1 MDVSIVAKDTN
12 YLRNEANKVKL
23 DKKEP
28 NKEALRKFFKD
39 NCDALQF
46 PDPIDY
52 LLACAKAHGVPA
64 NVIAAQSS
72 FERTQ
77 ARHILSHDK
86 QFDRN
91 KLIALAIAG
100 QLTLEETDN
109 ALKYAKFSTLYAKD
123 EWDDVIIFAINGGLT
138 TMDTNELLYDLGYD
152 PLVKV
157 LRRNKNQE
165 EQWSTPKSASLLF
178 LLS

>member
-1 MDVSIVAKDTN
+1 MAKDTN
-12 YLRNEANKVKL
+12 FLRNEANKIKL
-23 DKKEP
+23 DKNQP
-28 NKEALRKFFKD
+28 SNEALRQFLKE
-39 NCDALQF
+39 NCEDLQF
-46 PDPIDY
+46 PDAIDY
-52 LLACAKAHGVPA
+52 LLDCAKAHGVPA
-64 NVIAAQSS
+64 NVIAAESG
-72 FERTQ
+72 FDRTQ

-100 QLTLEETDN
+100 KLTLEETDN

-138 TMDTNELLYDLGYD
+138 TMATNELLYDLGYD

-157 LRRNKNQE
+157 LRRNKNKD
-165 EQWSTPKSASLLF
+165 EQ
-178 LLS
+178 

>member
-1 MDVSIVAKDTN
+1 MAKDTN
-12 YLRNEANKVKL
+12 YLRNEANKINL
-23 DKKEP
+23 DKRKL
-28 NKEALRKFFKD
+28 NKEALHKFFKD
-39 NCDALQF
+39 NCEALQF

-52 LLACAKAHGVPA
+52 LLDCAKAHGITA

-138 TMDTNELLYDLGYD
+138 TMATNELLYDLGYD

-157 LRRNKNQE
+157 LRRNKNKD
-165 EQWSTPKSASLLF
+165 EQ
-178 LLS
+178 

>member
-1 MDVSIVAKDTN
+1 MAKDTN

-52 LLACAKAHGVPA
+52 LLDCAKAHGITA

-138 TMDTNELLYDLGYD
+138 TIATNELLYDLGYD

-157 LRRNKNQE
+157 LRRNKNKD
-165 EQWSTPKSASLLF
+165 EQ
-178 LLS
+178 

>member
-1 MDVSIVAKDTN
+1 MAKDTN

-100 QLTLEETDN
+100 KLTLEETDN
-109 ALKYAKFSTLYAKD
+109 TLKYAKFSTLYAKD

-157 LRRNKNQE
+157 LRRNNNQE
-165 EQWSTPKSASLLF
+165 EQ
-178 LLS
+178 

>member
-1 MDVSIVAKDTN
+1 MAKDTN

-52 LLACAKAHGVPA
+52 LLDCAKAHGITA

-100 QLTLEETDN
+100 KLTLEETDN

-165 EQWSTPKSASLLF
+165 EQ
-178 LLS
+178 

>member
-12 YLRNEANKVKL
+12 FLRKEANKIKL
-23 DKKEP
+23 DKK
-28 NKEALRKFFKD
+28 NFDNEALRKFFKD
-39 NCDALQF
+39 NCQALQF

-52 LLACAKAHGVPA
+52 LLACAKAHGVTA

-100 QLTLEETDN
+100 KLTLEETDN

-123 EWDDVIIFAINGGLT
+123 EWDDVIIFAINGGLS
-138 TMDTNELLYDLGYD
+138 TMATNELLYDLGYD

-157 LRRNKNQE
+157 LRRNKKEDQ
-165 EQWSTPKSASLLF
+165 
-178 LLS
+178 

>member
-1 MDVSIVAKDTN
+1 MAKDTN

-52 LLACAKAHGVPA
+52 LLDCAKAHGITA

-138 TMDTNELLYDLGYD
+138 TMATNELLYDLGYD

-157 LRRNKNQE
+157 LRRNKNKD
-165 EQWSTPKSASLLF
+165 EQ
-178 LLS
+178 

>member
-1 MDVSIVAKDTN
+1 MAKDTN
-12 YLRNEANKVKL
+12 FLRTEANKIKL
-23 DKKEP
+23 DKK
-28 NKEALRKFFKD
+28 NLDNEALRKFFKD
-39 NCDALQF
+39 NCYALQF

-52 LLACAKAHGVPA
+52 LLACAKAHGVTA

-100 QLTLEETDN
+100 KLTLEETDN

-123 EWDDVIIFAINGGLT
+123 EWDDVIIFALNGGLT
-138 TMDTNELLYDLGYD
+138 TMATNELLDDLGYD

-157 LRRNKNQE
+157 LRRNKQPE
-165 EQWSTPKSASLLF
+165 E
-178 LLS
+178 

>member
-1 MDVSIVAKDTN
+1 MDVNIVAKDTN
-12 YLRNEANKVKL
+12 FLRKEANKIKL
-23 DKKEP
+23 DKK
-28 NKEALRKFFKD
+28 NFDNEALRKFFKD
-39 NCDALQF
+39 NCQALQF

-52 LLACAKAHGVPA
+52 LLACAKAHGVTA

-100 QLTLEETDN
+100 KLTLEETDN

-123 EWDDVIIFAINGGLT
+123 EWDDVIIFALNGGLT
-138 TMDTNELLYDLGYD
+138 TMATNELLDDLGYD

-157 LRRNKNQE
+157 LRRNKQPE
-165 EQWSTPKSASLLF
+165 E
-178 LLS
+178 

>member
-1 MDVSIVAKDTN
+1 MAKDTN
-12 YLRNEANKVKL
+12 FLRKEANKIKL
-23 DKKEP
+23 DKK
-28 NKEALRKFFKD
+28 NFDNEALRKFFKD
-39 NCDALQF
+39 NCQALQF

-52 LLACAKAHGVPA
+52 LLACAKAHGVTA

-100 QLTLEETDN
+100 KLTLEETDN

-123 EWDDVIIFAINGGLT
+123 EWDDVIIFALNGGLT
-138 TMDTNELLYDLGYD
+138 TMATNELLDDLGYD

-157 LRRNKNQE
+157 LRRNKQPE
-165 EQWSTPKSASLLF
+165 E
-178 LLS
+178 

>member
-1 MDVSIVAKDTN
+1 MAKDTN

-52 LLACAKAHGVPA
+52 LLDCAKAHGITA
-64 NVIAAQSS
+64 NVIATQSS

-138 TMDTNELLYDLGYD
+138 TMATNELLYDLGYD

-157 LRRNKNQE
+157 LRRNKNKD
-165 EQWSTPKSASLLF
+165 EQ
-178 LLS
+178 

>member
-12 YLRNEANKVKL
+12 FLRNEANKVKL
-23 DKKEP
+23 DKK
-28 NKEALRKFFKD
+28 NTNNEALRKFFKD
-39 NCDALQF
+39 HCDALQF

-52 LLACAKAHGVPA
+52 LLACAEAHGVTV

-100 QLTLEETDN
+100 KLTLEETDN

-138 TMDTNELLYDLGYD
+138 TMATNELLYDLGYD

-157 LRRNKNQE
+157 LRRNKNKD
-165 EQWSTPKSASLLF
+165 EQ
-178 LLS
+178 

>member
-1 MDVSIVAKDTN
+1 MAKDTN
-12 YLRNEANKVKL
+12 FLRTEANKIKL
-23 DKKEP
+23 DKK
-28 NKEALRKFFKD
+28 NLYNEALRKFFKD
-39 NCDALQF
+39 NCQALQF

-52 LLACAKAHGVPA
+52 LLACAKAHGVTA

-100 QLTLEETDN
+100 KLTLEETDN

-123 EWDDVIIFAINGGLT
+123 EWDDVIIFALNGGLT
-138 TMDTNELLYDLGYD
+138 TMATNELLDDLGYD

-157 LRRNKNQE
+157 LRRNKQPE
-165 EQWSTPKSASLLF
+165 E
-178 LLS
+178 

>member
-1 MDVSIVAKDTN
+1 MAKDTN

-52 LLACAKAHGVPA
+52 LLDCAKAHGITA

-100 QLTLEETDN
+100 KLTLEETDN

-138 TMDTNELLYDLGYD
+138 TMATNELLYDLGYD

-157 LRRNKNQE
+157 LRRNK
-165 EQWSTPKSASLLF
+165 SKDPPA
-178 LLS
+178 

>member
-23 DKKEP
+23 DKKKP

-52 LLACAKAHGVPA
+52 LLDCAKAHGITA

-138 TMDTNELLYDLGYD
+138 TMATNELLYDLGYD

-157 LRRNKNQE
+157 LRRNKKQD
-165 EQWSTPKSASLLF
+165 EQ
-178 LLS
+178 

>member
-77 ARHILSHDK
+77 ARHILSHTK

-100 QLTLEETDN
+100 KLTLAETDN

-123 EWDDVIIFAINGGLT
+123 EWDDVIIFAINGGLS
-138 TMDTNELLYDLGYD
+138 TMDANELLYDLGYD
-152 PLVKV
+152 PQVKV
-157 LRRNKNQE
+157 LRRNKKE
-165 EQWSTPKSASLLF
+165 EQWAQAQLYK
-178 LLS
+178 

>member
-12 YLRNEANKVKL
+12 FLRKEANKIKL
-23 DKKEP
+23 DKK
-28 NKEALRKFFKD
+28 NLDNEALRKFFKD
-39 NCDALQF
+39 NCHALQF

-52 LLACAKAHGVPA
+52 LLACAKAHGVTA

-100 QLTLEETDN
+100 KLTLEETDN

-123 EWDDVIIFAINGGLT
+123 EWDDVIIFALNGGLT
-138 TMDTNELLYDLGYD
+138 TMATNELLDDLGYD

-157 LRRNKNQE
+157 LRRNKQPE
-165 EQWSTPKSASLLF
+165 E
-178 LLS
+178 

>member
-1 MDVSIVAKDTN
+1 MDVNTVEKDTDF
-12 YLRNEANKVKL
+12 LRKEATKVKL
-23 DKKEP
+23 NKTEP
-28 NKEALRKFFKD
+28 NNEALRNFFKE
-39 NCDALQF
+39 NCQALQY

-52 LLACAKAHGVPA
+52 LLQCASAHGITA

-77 ARHILSHDK
+77 ARHILSHTK

-100 QLTLEETDN
+100 KLTLEETDN
-109 ALKYAKFSTLYAKD
+109 ALKYAKFSALYAKD

-138 TMDTNELLYDLGYD
+138 TMATNELLYDLGYD

-157 LRRNKNQE
+157 LRRNKKQD
-165 EQWSTPKSASLLF
+165 EQ
-178 LLS
+178 

>member
-52 LLACAKAHGVPA
+52 LLDCAKAHGITA
-64 NVIAAQSS
+64 NIIAAQSS

-138 TMDTNELLYDLGYD
+138 TMATNEVLYELRYD
-152 PLVKV
+152 PLIKV
-157 LRRNKNQE
+157 LRRNKNKD
-165 EQWSTPKSASLLF
+165 EQ
-178 LLS
+178 